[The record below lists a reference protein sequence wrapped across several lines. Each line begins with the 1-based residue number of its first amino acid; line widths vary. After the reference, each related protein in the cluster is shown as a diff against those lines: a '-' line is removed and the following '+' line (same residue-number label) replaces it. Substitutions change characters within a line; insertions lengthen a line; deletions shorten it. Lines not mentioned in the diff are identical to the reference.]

1 MQSVKKYASLTLH
14 GINPETKIKL
24 KLLSVALK
32 KPMTDIVEEMTD
44 KLWEENQNIT
54 INTVSQTRANKT
66 SRNILRRMILK

>member
-1 MQSVKKYASLTLH
+1 MKKYASLGLH

-66 SRNILRRMILK
+66 SRNILRYMIPK